1 MKMAGVDLTI
11 SETLDGVQIT
21 DALSAGGTGTNL
33 DQVTNSSYSPLVNKT
48 NNQGRQDW
56 YIRHNATVDPITDC
70 KIHLQAYGTGT
81 GYSYGGPAAR
91 SAAAD
96 YTAILAEG
104 TASGTSKNNNDGLS
118 SGLWIEMNV
127 VQMISET
134 NQFDVATR
142 GGGALAPD
150 ADEVVIFENTVGN
163 DLANAVTIS
172 KAAAVI
178 DSDQSLGGNASAGYV
193 PTAPVDGQLGI
204 DGDTALGDNFHLG
217 WRIYLRSSFANGGVY
232 QIEAVVVYTFTA

>member
-1 MKMAGVDLTI
+1 MAGVDLTI
-11 SETLDGVQIT
+11 SETLDGVQIS
-21 DALSAGGTGTNL
+21 DALSSGGTGTNL
-33 DQVTNSSYSPLVNKT
+33 NQVTNSSFSPLINKT
-48 NNQGRQDW
+48 NNQGRADW
-56 YIRHNATVDPITDC
+56 FIRHNATVDPITDC

-81 GYSYGGPAAR
+81 GFSYGGPAAR

-104 TASGTSKNNNDGLS
+104 TASGTSKNNTDGFS

-127 VQMISET
+127 LQMISET

-142 GGGALAPD
+142 GGGALAPA

-178 DSDQSLGGNASAGYV
+178 NDAGLGNGGTGAAGYI
-193 PTAPVDGQLGI
+193 PNAPVDGQLGI
-204 DGDTALGDNFHLG
+204 NGDTALGDNYHLA
-217 WRIYLRSSFANGGVY
+217 WRIYLRSSFSSGGVY